1 MPDSGAHTDQLVK
14 ARQLLTE
21 GMLEPALD
29 ILNHHLLA
37 APADTDALDLLSFVF
52 SEANR
57 TDTSDKIRALAD
69 AIRDTVSSG
78 NLPFDDKSMVT
89 TLFEAGYALTD
100 VRQFALAGKMFEKCL
115 EIAPDEPVIRYEL
128 AFVLMS
134 LNRFQEAIPHFERSA
149 AELKDFDTNLN
160 LAVCHT
166 LNRDLKAARQS
177 FEKLNVLASS
187 PEERKELAHRKVVL
201 KRLEEVGGRQELN
214 ARDWLYTLYGSVLL
228 RPQTNAAQHKDGASK
243 SEECQKHEHSP
254 QPTTGQGLNLSKIT
268 QTGQT
273 PDDRK
278 LIALTMLLLRGV
290 LEGLRLEVE
299 VIEFYNPAS
308 KPLARILAELMELQ
322 ADSYKGPDR
331 PERALLMMAW
341 ATDITGPHQAFIETG
356 EKRTI
361 FAYGLPP
368 HQPLPLTPEIV
379 ALLADEFTMPWSDET
394 RKGSVD
400 EEITAI
406 VDIARRLDSEPEVLK
421 QIQDAVEYYHLK
433 RDYLMLGNHEA
444 FPERPEY
451 TAEIPGHPDEL
462 P

>member
-1 MPDSGAHTDQLVK
+1 
-14 ARQLLTE
+14 
-21 GMLEPALD
+21 
-29 ILNHHLLA
+29 
-37 APADTDALDLLSFVF
+37 
-52 SEANR
+52 
-57 TDTSDKIRALAD
+57 
-69 AIRDTVSSG
+69 
-78 NLPFDDKSMVT
+78 
-89 TLFEAGYALTD
+89 
-100 VRQFALAGKMFEKCL
+100 
-115 EIAPDEPVIRYEL
+115 
-128 AFVLMS
+128 
-134 LNRFQEAIPHFERSA
+134 
-149 AELKDFDTNLN
+149 
-160 LAVCHT
+160 
-166 LNRDLKAARQS
+166 LKAARQS

-451 TAEIPGHPDEL
+451 TAEIPGHLDEL